1 MIKRWI
7 YYTLAIVTVCISSVM
22 MSCREEVF
30 FDDSAQVEVPEGY
43 KLLSFTADVPDMVEV
58 NTRAIDPDGGGIQ
71 DLWLFCFTGDGY
83 FLSTVKAEIMPADGD
98 ASGVNSLSGEFTAS
112 VPEATGIVH
121 FIANYR
127 MISFDENAMLGKHE
141 TDLIPSLVV
150 SSGYMIYWQ
159 RMQLPETGLE
169 NLTVTLIRNQAQ
181 FRLATPIDETTPK
194 IVSFGVYNTSA
205 YGTVAPYNA
214 DAENKFKWDSA
225 EGATSITLPAEEE
238 YQVRLRPVV
247 EQNNASTYV
256 FETENTEKN
265 PVSIVLEVKEGE
277 KSLYYRALVLDGNE
291 NFLNIRRNNSYVIN
305 VTGTLKNGK
314 TSVEEAL
321 NSSPVNNVWISI
333 ADNIRTISD
342 GKFELSVEN
351 TVFVYETGQ
360 QQSATIK
367 CTYKRVSGSD
377 ALNPPAVSWLENNE
391 LGTELDFLFTE
402 PEGNV
407 NGTITFKLNQL
418 SQSESVRTATIL
430 VKAGV
435 LQRKIR
441 IYLIKK
447 FDFIPAWV
455 STQVNA
461 QQADEPVT
469 LMFMI
474 PEDFPQE
481 LFPFDVKIGAEWL
494 NVREAAGQVL
504 SIITPLS
511 HPDDFAP
518 NDEYTFKFLYRA
530 ERAGVQRVYFNT
542 TLPPTQITGEYDKA
556 NVRIEADYF
565 NPVDK
570 EVSFNPSSYFISLS
584 QLLSVDGGALGGNM
598 PKDDQVYYRLVPRK
612 KNAFVSFQI
621 NTKTDDGTNGGSPVE
636 VGVNDEFLIFTNY
649 LTYYTDSE
657 LEGLNKIKECDFLE
671 NPVSSTMGSGYY
683 QAFKPLKSGKSQYNI
698 YMKTTRTASE
708 EVIRIASPESGMESL
723 FNSPAVYSGQY
734 FRSIT
739 FELAN
744 YRPFSFY
751 ASVTDMQ
758 GNRYQNWT
766 YEPDQPIDVEFDVT
780 SFRGGDNRSADPF
793 GTQFKVYIDAPMLDI
808 DESRRGAYTVD
819 RFYEESEG
827 RFVLVMDADR
837 ENNRLGTD
845 DVNPKNEDK
854 DNGVSFDNYEPDPLI
869 NQTKEHHVLPFI
881 KRSIVSEGQIV
892 ISAEEEIVSFD
903 TEMLEIS
910 NAPITGT
917 LVYGN
922 PSQYVPENSFVSI
935 SLKSNGTRIGAMEI
949 GNNGSYFLNLRQVY
963 DFNWVTDPVVVAY
976 KDTNSGVIYIKE
988 FQNLKTLFEESGSI
1002 SLMATE

>member
-7 YYTLAIVTVCISSVM
+7 YYTLTIVTVCISSVM
-22 MSCREEVF
+22 MSCREEAF

-71 DLWLFCFTGDGY
+71 ELWLFCFTGDGY
-83 FLSTVKAEIMPADGD
+83 FLSTVKAKITPDGD

-159 RMQLPETGLE
+159 RMQLPETGLD

-181 FRLATPIDETTPK
+181 FRLATPVDETTSN

-214 DAENKFKWDSA
+214 DAKNKFEWDTA
-225 EGATSITLPAEEE
+225 EGATSITLPADEE
-238 YQVRLRPVV
+238 YQVRLRPIV
-247 EQNNASTYV
+247 EQTNASTYV
-256 FETENTEKN
+256 FETENTENN
-265 PVSIVLEVKEGE
+265 PVSIVLEVKEDG
-277 KSLYYRALVLDGNE
+277 KSWYYRALVLDANE

-314 TSVEEAL
+314 ASVEEAL
-321 NSSPVNNVWISI
+321 NSSPINNVWISI

-360 QQSATIK
+360 KQSATITY
-367 CTYKRVSGSD
+367 TYKRVSGGD
-377 ALNPPAVSWLENNE
+377 ALNAPVVSWLENNE
-391 LGTELDFLFTE
+391 LGTGLHSSFTE
-402 PEGNV
+402 G
-407 NGTITFKLNQL
+407 NGTITFNLNQL
-418 SQSESVRTATIL
+418 SQNENVRTATIL
-430 VKAGV
+430 IKAGV

-447 FDFIPAWV
+447 FDFTPSWV

-461 QQADEPVT
+461 NQADEPVT

-511 HPDDFAP
+511 HPDDFEP
-518 NDEYTFKFLYRA
+518 DDEYTFKFLYRA

-570 EVSFNPSSYFISLS
+570 EVSFNASSNFISLS
-584 QLLSVDGGALGGNM
+584 QLLSVNGSGLGGNM
-598 PKDDQVYYRLVPRK
+598 PQDNQVYYRLVPRK
-612 KNAFVSFQI
+612 KNAYVSFQI
-621 NTKTDDGTNGGSPVE
+621 NTRKDVGTDEGSPVN
-636 VGVNDEFLIFTNY
+636 VGENDEFLIFTNY
-649 LTYYTDSE
+649 LTYYTDEE
-657 LEGLNKIKECDFLE
+657 LTGLGIEKECDFLE
-671 NPVSSTMGSGYY
+671 NPVNSTMGSGYY
-683 QAFKPLKSGKSQYNI
+683 QAFKPLPSKLGKSQYNI

-708 EVIRIASPESGMESL
+708 EVIRIASPESGMNSL
-723 FNSPAVYSGQY
+723 FNPSAVYSGQY

-751 ASVTDMQ
+751 ASVTDTQ
-758 GNRYQNWT
+758 GNSYQNWT

-780 SFRGGDNRSADPF
+780 SFRGGDNRSANPF
-793 GTQFKVYIDAPMLDI
+793 GTQFKVYIDAPMLEI

-837 ENNRLGTD
+837 GKNRLGTN
-845 DVNPKNEDK
+845 DVNPKNKDVKLED
-854 DNGVSFDNYEPDPLI
+854 VSFDNYEPDE
-869 NQTKEHHVLPFI
+869 NADQVGEHHVLPFI
-881 KRSIVSEGQIV
+881 KRSIVSEGLIV

-903 TEMLEIS
+903 TETLEIA

-922 PSQYVPENSFVSI
+922 SSQPVPENSFVAL

-976 KDTNSGVIYIKE
+976 KDTDGVIYIKE
-988 FQNLKTLFEESGSI
+988 FQNLKTLFEESNSI
-1002 SLMATE
+1002 SLMMATE